1 MLNKYLPWRDLKKRP
16 AWPNIFPYFLRT
28 YLIFAY
34 RGERMGSKIAQTLF
48 FYLPEDALCDREKDP
63 CRYGKRQSAG
73 KNGDP
78 ETRLE
83 GMFYAYPYGY
93 N

>member
-1 MLNKYLPWRDLKKRP
+1 M
-16 AWPNIFPYFLRT
+16 
-28 YLIFAY
+28 
-34 RGERMGSKIAQTLF
+34 RMAEAVWGSKIAHTLF

-63 CRYGKRQSAG
+63 RRYGKRQSADE
-73 KNGDP
+73 NGDP

-83 GMFYAYPYGY
+83 GMFDAYPDGY